1 MRRNMTKSL
10 ELPPLKA
17 YFCGLPNCIINTIS
31 GHNENDGCRKDF
43 DRISN

>member
-1 MRRNMTKSL
+1 MIKSL

-17 YFCGLPNCIINTIS
+17 YFCDILNCTINTIS